1 MRIRVDRALCMGHAM
16 CHAQSEELFPLDELG
31 YIAVDEVEVP
41 SGLEDAAIR
50 GCEACPERALTHVE
64 D

>member
-1 MRIRVDRALCMGHAM
+1 MRIKADKTRCMGHAM

-31 YIAVDEVEVP
+31 YIAIEEVEVP
-41 SGLEDAAIR
+41 SGLEELAFR
-50 GCEACPERALTHVE
+50 GCESCPERALTLIE